1 MYKEKI
7 SKNQS
12 PTQDFEVL
20 EPIQIESE
28 RLMLSIRLPEGIQKQ
43 TLNSDQLN
51 TLSPYLE
58 NGALDAG
65 KWAAGTVSLSLNGRL
80 IADRIVRE
88 ILL

>member
-1 MYKEKI
+1 
-7 SKNQS
+7 
-12 PTQDFEVL
+12 
-20 EPIQIESE
+20 
-28 RLMLSIRLPEGIQKQ
+28 MLSIRLPEGIQKQ